1 MSVIIDKETRVVIQ
15 GITGSVGQS
24 FAKKMVEDGTN
35 IVSGVTPGK
44 GGEKVYDV
52 PVFNTLEEAINKT
65 KPNISLIVVPAQYLK
80 DAVFET
86 LYCDIKKLVV
96 YTENVPLHDE
106 IQMVYYSK
114 IKNAIML
121 GPNSPGLASPGIANV
136 SDFNSHYLK
145 KGRVGIVSKSGT
157 LTYEIIDGL
166 NQFGL
171 GVSTFVCIGGDRIN
185 GVDYIDI
192 LPLFE
197 KDTETD
203 VVIMVG
209 EIGGFAELRAIPIIK
224 KMKKKVFSCIV
235 GQFAPKGKKMGHAGA
250 IISQSGAD
258 SAVSKTSKLNE
269 AGVITV
275 DTIVDPFPVITEFVK
290 KEL

>member
-1 MSVIIDKETRVVIQ
+1 MSVIVDKETRVVIQ

-86 LYCDIKKLVV
+86 LYYDIKKLVV

-224 KMKKKVFSCIV
+224 KMKKKVFSYIA
-235 GQFAPKGKKMGHAGA
+235 GQFIPKGKKMGHAGA
-250 IISQSGAD
+250 VISQSETD
-258 SAVSKTSKLNE
+258 SAMSKITKLNE
-269 AGVITV
+269 AGVVTA
-275 DTIVDPFPVITEFVK
+275 DTIINLFPIVAEFIK
-290 KEL
+290 KQL

>member
-15 GITGSVGQS
+15 GITGSVGQG

-86 LYCDIKKLVV
+86 LYYDIKKLVV

-171 GVSTFVCIGGDRIN
+171 GVSTFTCIGGDRIN
-185 GVDYIDI
+185 GVDYVDI

-203 VVIMVG
+203 AVIMVG

-224 KMKKKVFSCIV
+224 KMKKKVFSYSA
-235 GQFAPKGKKMGHAGA
+235 GQFIPKGKKIGHAGA
-250 IISQSGAD
+250 IIGQSGAD
-258 SAVSKTSKLNE
+258 SAINKLQKLNE
-269 AGVITV
+269 AGVETP
-275 DTIVDPFPVITEFVK
+275 DTIVKLFSVVAEFFSK
-290 KEL
+290 

>member
-24 FAKKMVEDGTN
+24 FAKKMVEDRTN
-35 IVSGVTPGK
+35 VVSGVTPGK

-52 PVFNTLEEAINKT
+52 PVFNTIEEAINKT

-80 DAVFET
+80 DAVFEA
-86 LYCDIKKLVV
+86 LYYDIKKLVV
-96 YTENVPLHDE
+96 YTENVSLHDE
-106 IQMVYYSK
+106 VELVYFSK
-114 IKNAIML
+114 IKGAIMI

-136 SDFNSHYLK
+136 SDFNSRYLK
-145 KGRVGIVSKSGT
+145 KGRIGIVSKSGT
-157 LTYEIIDGL
+157 LTYEVIDGL

-185 GVDYIDI
+185 GVDYVDI

-197 KDTETD
+197 KDSETD
-203 VVIMVG
+203 LVIMIG
-209 EIGGFAELRAIPIIK
+209 EIGGFSELRAIPIIK
-224 KMKKKVFSCIV
+224 KMKKNVFSYIA
-235 GQFAPKGKKMGHAGA
+235 GQFVPKGKKMGHTGA

-258 SAVSKTSKLNE
+258 SAVSKISKLNE
-269 AGVITV
+269 AGVITA
-275 DTIVDPFPVITEFVK
+275 DTIVDLFPVITEFVK